1 MDYER
6 HDRSMGA
13 RTNGSTWRIALAFV
27 AFAGIAAFFLLAE
40 HRAHMLGILP
50 WALLLLAC
58 PLLHM
63 FMHGG
68 HGGHDHLDHGRS
80 RPGTDT
86 ANDPPAGSGSHRH

>member
-6 HDRSMGA
+6 HDRSTGA
-13 RTNGSTWRIALAFV
+13 RPNSSTWRIALAFV

-50 WALLLLAC
+50 WVLLLLAC

-68 HGGHDHLDHGRS
+68 HGGHGGHAPLDHGRG

-86 ANDPPAGSGSHRH
+86 AAGSGSHRH